1 MGMHQ
6 DLDNQ
11 RREYSR
17 VAAYIPF
24 EYRIV
29 SSEEKHHLQARILDD
44 KASSEN
50 VPFPDRGDYDPILG
64 EWLKIL
70 NLKLDMI
77 IRLMTLHREGY
88 FGLAFKAVNIS
99 GGGLSFSSEQAI
111 PLGEILEIKMI
122 IKLQQPV
129 ELCIYGEVVKIEKRE
144 DDYFIAVHH
153 IYMDDFIRDVI
164 VRFVFEREREI
175 IREKRR

>member
-6 DLDNQ
+6 DLENQ

-29 SSEEKHHLQARILDD
+29 PQEEKHHLQARILGDMT
-44 KASSEN
+44 STES
-50 VPFPDRGDYDPILG
+50 VSIPDRGDYDPILG

-77 IRLMTLHREGY
+77 IRLM
-88 FGLAFKAVNIS
+88 F
-99 GGGLSFSSEQAI
+99 I
-111 PLGEILEIKMI
+111 P
-122 IKLQQPV
+122 
-129 ELCIYGEVVKIEKRE
+129 
-144 DDYFIAVHH
+144 A
-153 IYMDDFIRDVI
+153 
-164 VRFVFEREREI
+164 
-175 IREKRR
+175 